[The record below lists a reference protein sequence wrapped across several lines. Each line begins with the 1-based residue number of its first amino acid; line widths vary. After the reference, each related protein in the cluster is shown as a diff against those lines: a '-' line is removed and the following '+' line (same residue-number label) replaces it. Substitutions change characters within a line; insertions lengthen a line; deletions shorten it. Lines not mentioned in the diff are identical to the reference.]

1 MDATLEIKPICAT
14 KTRLSYNCAHLR
26 WTKET
31 LTIEYF
37 RIILKKIWVKI
48 FLGENFWGENFWG
61 ENFFGLKTFGVTGED
76 GGDGGDGVD
85 GLDGTGSV

>member
-1 MDATLEIKPICAT
+1 MSSFYT
-14 KTRLSYNCAHLR
+14 KHFRTRLSYNCAHLR

-37 RIILKKIWVKI
+37 GIILKKIWVKI